1 MASFLYNKRN
11 SIIERGIFMIKLN
24 FKKDER
30 CKVLIEYCKSYFVER
45 AYNLENQFYSAFY
58 VQCAESTAA
67 DVYESFLE
75 TPMEHNYFRSNLERM
90 DERVMIRFFKLAAI
104 YHTIR
109 VVRRRKKEMSWE
121 DIKGALFHVYDLTES
136 EKEMADILQRCA
148 FIYQAGFQDLFIKTT
163 ARYIFGDKVLSTFS
177 FAFIGNFW
185 YNSYSS
191 FMGSFSGYV
200 PFHVRMERAMGQ

>member
-1 MASFLYNKRN
+1 MLDMN
-11 SIIERGIFMIKLN
+11 LN
-24 FKKDER
+24 RELR
-30 CKVLIEYCKSYFVER
+30 CKVLIEYCKSYFLER
-45 AYNLENQFYSAFY
+45 AYGLDNQFYSAFY

-67 DVYESFLE
+67 DAYETFLE
-75 TPMEHNYFRSNLERM
+75 TPMEHNYFRSNLDRLNET
-90 DERVMIRFFKLAAI
+90 VMVRFFRLAAI

-109 VVRRRKKEMSWE
+109 MVRRRKKELTWDS
-121 DIKGALFHVYDLTES
+121 IKDALYEVYDLSES
-136 EKEMADILQRCA
+136 EKEMAGILQRCA

-163 ARYIFGDKVLSTFS
+163 ARYIFGDKVLTTFS

-191 FMGSFSGYV
+191 FMGSFTGYV